1 MAPISVYVVRYAGIS
16 TGSRIESFSDGIM
29 VYKNKRKAIISAYNS
44 ALEYAL
50 EYGLPV
56 TGNNRTDTL
65 TINDADIEGIKEEY
79 INLGGEDDE
88 TDDDEDE
95 EDEYDEEDDG
105 SVEIIKKGILKIGN
119 FYEWPE
125 RGGGGYEW
133 PGCYIHLYEDVMDTE
148 ATDGIIFKARFG
160 F

>member
-1 MAPISVYVVRYAGIS
+1 MAPIPVYVVRYAGIT
-16 TGSRIESFSDGIM
+16 TGSRIESFSDGII
-29 VYKNKRKAIISAYNS
+29 VYKNKRKAIINAYNN
-44 ALEYAL
+44 ALEFAL

-79 INLGGEDDE
+79 INLG
-88 TDDDEDE
+88 DEDE
-95 EDEYDEEDDG
+95 EDNKDDEDEDNE
-105 SVEIIKKGILKIGN
+105 SVEIIKNGILKVGN

-125 RGGGGYEW
+125 RGGGGYDW
-133 PGCYIHLYEDVMDTE
+133 PGCYIHVYQDVMDTE
-148 ATDGIIFKARFG
+148 ATDSIIFKARFG

>member
-1 MAPISVYVVRYAGIS
+1 MAPIPVYVVRYAGIT
-16 TGSRIESFSDGIM
+16 TGSRIESFSDGII
-29 VYKNKRKAIISAYNS
+29 VYKNKRKAIINAYNS
-44 ALEYAL
+44 ALEFAL

-79 INLGGEDDE
+79 INLGGEDD
-88 TDDDEDE
+88 DDEEEDEDE
-95 EDEYDEEDDG
+95 DNE
-105 SVEIIKKGILKIGN
+105 SVEIIKNGILKVGN

-125 RGGGGYEW
+125 RGGGGYDW
-133 PGCYIHLYEDVMDTE
+133 PGCYIHVYQDVMDTE
-148 ATDGIIFKARFG
+148 AIDSIIFKARFG

>member
-1 MAPISVYVVRYAGIS
+1 MAPIPVYVVRYAGIT
-16 TGSRIESFSDGIM
+16 TGSRIESFSDGIV
-29 VYKNKRKAIISAYNS
+29 VYKNKRKAIINAYNS
-44 ALEYAL
+44 ALEFAL

-56 TGNNRTDTL
+56 TGNNRIDTL

-79 INLGGEDDE
+79 INLGGKD
-88 TDDDEDE
+88 DDDE
-95 EDEYDEEDDG
+95 EDNE
-105 SVEIIKKGILKIGN
+105 SVEIIKNGILKIGN

-133 PGCYIHLYEDVMDTE
+133 PGCYIHVYQDVMDTQ

>member
-1 MAPISVYVVRYAGIS
+1 MAPISVYVVRYAGIT
-16 TGSRIESFSDGIM
+16 TGSRIESFSDGIV
-29 VYKNKRKAIISAYNS
+29 VYKNKRKAIINAYNN
-44 ALEYAL
+44 ALEFAL

-65 TINDADIEGIKEEY
+65 TITDADIEGIKEEY
-79 INLGGEDDE
+79 INLDGEDD
-88 TDDDEDE
+88 DDE
-95 EDEYDEEDDG
+95 EDNKDNEDEDNE
-105 SVEIIKKGILKIGN
+105 SVEIIKNGILKVGN

-125 RGGGGYEW
+125 RGGGGYDW
-133 PGCYIHLYEDVMDTE
+133 PGCYIHVYQDVMDTE